1 MRFASIGSGSSGN
14 ALVVECERTRVL
26 LDCGFSVRETE
37 ARLSRLGV
45 EAATLSALVVTH
57 EHEDHACGVF
67 ALARRHAIPVCLTA
81 GTLAA
86 LRESDPEVASGVPLR
101 LIGAGEP
108 LALEALRVLPFTVPH
123 DAREPVQFVFSDGAR
138 RLAVLTDAG
147 CSTPHIE
154 SVLSGCDALVLEAN
168 HDLGLLMKGDYPYAL
183 KSRIAGRFGHLHNGA
198 SAEILA
204 AIDASRLQHLVAAHL
219 SQKNNAPELARNALA
234 GALGCAPDW
243 IEVASQAKG
252 FAWRDLR

>member
-14 ALVVECERTRVL
+14 ALVVECGRTRLL

-37 ARLSRLGV
+37 ARLARLGV
-45 EAATLSALVVTH
+45 EPATLCAIVVTH
-57 EHEDHACGVF
+57 EHEDHAGGVF
-67 ALARRHAIPVCLTA
+67 AFARRHGIAVCITS

-86 LRESDPEVASGVPLR
+86 LRESDPEVAGSVPLR
-101 LIGAGEP
+101 VIAAEEW
-108 LALEALRVLPFTVPH
+108 LELEELRVLPFTVPH

-154 SVLSGCDALVLEAN
+154 SVLSGCDALVLETN
-168 HDLGLLMKGDYPYAL
+168 HDLELLMKGEYPYSL
-183 KSRIAGRFGHLHNGA
+183 KSRIAGRFGHLHNAA
-198 SAEILA
+198 SAAILA
-204 AIDASRLQHLVAAHL
+204 AIDASRLQHLIAAHL

-243 IEVASQAKG
+243 IEVASQAEG